1 MSSLLIAAALALQPG
16 TIDPANPVRVQGP
29 SKICFGQASF
39 EAEAGE
45 TVTLDYAGVH
55 WAGIRVRSAEGDYYL
70 RTGDMLAAPKGVISR
85 PIRGTSH
92 QRARRYPTWSGIRD
106 YVLYGQL
113 RSDPGRWRPIV
124 LIRGRSSGERVGGW
138 LLDRINVDESDPASC
153 DHRLHYGPARGGRG

>member
-1 MSSLLIAAALALQPG
+1 MSTLLIIAALALQPA
-16 TIDPANPVRVQGP
+16 TPSPANPIRVEGP
-29 SKICFGQASF
+29 TKICFGQASF

-55 WAGIRVRSAEGDYYL
+55 WAGIRVRSAEGDYYF
-70 RTGDMLAAPKGVISR
+70 RTGDMLVAPKGVISR
-85 PIRGTSH
+85 PIGGTVH

-124 LIRGRSSGERVGGW
+124 MVRGRTTGERVGGW
-138 LLDRINVDESDPASC
+138 LLNRINIDESDPGSC
-153 DHRLHYGPARGGRG
+153 NHRLYYGRARGGRG